1 MTTTTPLSGRALKTP
16 DAVPGW
22 LVDEVVAALP
32 DADPGLELWW
42 WRPGLLEHPIRNIEW
57 LRRQIRLIP
66 AGSWGSARHDRTR
79 AFAQIARVPGGG
91 GVAVEVGWGGDWPA
105 QVSVDNLPDS
115 DSSAALTEVVRGNGA
130 RAAVRTGRRW
140 RLGAVA
146 AAEVAFTWVSE
157 SRLPGGYG
165 SRPALAS

>member
-1 MTTTTPLSGRALKTP
+1 VTATAPLSGGALKTP
-16 DAVPGW
+16 DTVPGW

-32 DADPGLELWW
+32 AADPGFQLWW
-42 WRPGLLEHPIRNIEW
+42 WRPGLLEHPVRGVDW
-57 LRRQIRLIP
+57 LRRQVRLVP
-66 AGSWGSARHDRTR
+66 ASSFGAARHDRTS
-79 AFAQIARVPGGG
+79 AFAQVVRVGGG
-91 GVAVEVGWGGDWPA
+91 FAVEVGWGGEWPS
-105 QVSVDNLPDS
+105 QVSREGLPDG
-115 DSSAALTEVVRGNGA
+115 DSVAALTDVARGNGA
-130 RAAVRTGRRW
+130 PAAVRTGRRW

>member
-16 DAVPGW
+16 DTVPGW

-42 WRPGLLEHPIRNIEW
+42 WRPGLLEHPIRSVEW
-57 LRRQIRLIP
+57 LRRQIRLVP
-66 AGSWGSARHDRTR
+66 AGAFGAARHDRTS
-79 AFAQIARVPGGG
+79 AFAQAVRVGGG
-91 GVAVEVGWGGDWPA
+91 YAVEVGWGGEWPS
-105 QVSVDNLPDS
+105 QVSIDGLPDG
-115 DSSAALTEVVRGNGA
+115 DSVVALTEVVRGSGA
-130 RAAVRTGRRW
+130 PAAVRTGRRW

-157 SRLPGGYG
+157 SRLASGYATG
-165 SRPALAS
+165 PAL